1 MRQQKLGV
9 RASLAILSGF
19 TSYLL
24 PSLFCMCFN
33 VIQQQQKCIEYYA
46 VEDMLTTDEEE
57 KFGSISMMDH
67 FQKIAREG
75 QDPFTPVYVAL
86 YKRCC

>member
-1 MRQQKLGV
+1 
-9 RASLAILSGF
+9 
-19 TSYLL
+19 
-24 PSLFCMCFN
+24 
-33 VIQQQQKCIEYYA
+33 